1 MLQLL
6 QKVCNTLENENI
18 PNMFSGSMAF
28 DTMQDTS
35 PEMRKKQYEI
45 FFQLSPEERGR
56 QGMEM
61 VAFGLMVVEN
71 SLKAQNP
78 TFSALEL
85 KIEKLKRLYKN
96 DLPEEMMQQVI
107 QHFINLENPK

>member
-1 MLQLL
+1 
-6 QKVCNTLENENI
+6 
-18 PNMFSGSMAF
+18 
-28 DTMQDTS
+28 MQDTS

-56 QGMEM
+56 QGIEM
-61 VAFGLMVVEN
+61 VEFGLMVVEN
-71 SLKAQNP
+71 SIKAQNP

-96 DLPEEMMQQVI
+96 DLPEEIIQKII
-107 QHFINLENPK
+107 QHFVTLETI